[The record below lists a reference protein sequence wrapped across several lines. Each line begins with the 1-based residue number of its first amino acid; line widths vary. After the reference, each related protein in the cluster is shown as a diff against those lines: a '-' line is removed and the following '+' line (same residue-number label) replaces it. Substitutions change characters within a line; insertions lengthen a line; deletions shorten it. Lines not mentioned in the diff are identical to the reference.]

1 MTAVLFAILL
11 SSAGAF
17 ALPTQEAG
25 SRAGTP
31 SPFVGDWVADLSQS
45 RLDAKMPLK
54 GVDLKIGVNG
64 NIVTIASSLILPS
77 GQTHSE
83 TETLRADG
91 TETAGTLTPGVTHVA
106 NWVGPRVLALIARKG
121 NQNIALITYDVSA
134 DGRTLTA
141 RTSGLVEQM
150 VVFRRR

>member
-1 MTAVLFAILL
+1 MTTVLFAIAL

-17 ALPTQEAG
+17 ALPAQEAG

-64 NIVTIASSLILPS
+64 NIVTIASSLILPN

-83 TETLRADG
+83 KETLRADG
-91 TETAGTLTPGVTHVA
+91 TETAGTLTPGIIHVA
-106 NWVGPRVLALIARKG
+106 NWVGPHVLALIARKG

-134 DGRTLTA
+134 DGQTLTA

-150 VVFRRR
+150 LVFRRR